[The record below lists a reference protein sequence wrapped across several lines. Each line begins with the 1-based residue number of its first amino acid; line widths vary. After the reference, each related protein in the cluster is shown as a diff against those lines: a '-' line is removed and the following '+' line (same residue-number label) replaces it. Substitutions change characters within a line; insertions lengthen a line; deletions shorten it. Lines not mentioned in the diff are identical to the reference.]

1 MLIFQDIRQTTNLL
15 DPDVLEQ
22 VVYVV
27 IVVNSF
33 DRLSIDFTVRRL
45 QESFLKDANVV
56 IIYKENVLSDFPV
69 IALRYQKGMETLEN
83 ISIDDAGF
91 VIFER
96 HESLFDE
103 LEDMKF
109 EIATRGTSTI

>member
-27 IVVNSF
+27 IVVNTF
-33 DRLSIDFTVRRL
+33 DRLSIGFTVRRL
-45 QESFLKDANVV
+45 QESFLKDANVI

-83 ISIDDAGF
+83 INIDDPGF

-96 HESLFDE
+96 HESQLDE
-103 LEDMKF
+103 VEDIKF
-109 EIATRGTSTI
+109 EIVTRGTSTI